1 MQLQELKKLVEYKAV
16 GRLLVTRY
24 CGGWTLSAQ
33 KKDDT
38 AETVTR
44 SNTLETARGGF
55 REFKTLDAVASL
67 VRNELSDHKFIVF

>member
-1 MQLQELKKLVEYKAV
+1 MQLQELKKLVEYEAV

-24 CGGWTLSAQ
+24 CNGWVLAAQ